1 MRNIGDFIH
10 EMGVGLLITH
20 CPGGRLCAWP
30 LRVVAEDKAAWWEG
44 ASKDGAKL
52 PLDSRFTVD
61 PEPAL
66 VRQVKDCP
74 RVSVIFQDDQRY
86 CFLSGLARV
95 AADQAQVLQMEILTA
110 EFRELAVELAAELA
124 GAEDVGAVS

>member
-10 EMGVGLLITH
+10 DTGIGVLITH
-20 CPGGRLCAWP
+20 CPGGRLSAWP
-30 LRVVAEDKAAWWEG
+30 LRVVAEDRAAWWEG

-74 RVSVIFQDDQRY
+74 RVSVIFQDGQRY
-86 CFLSGLARV
+86 CFLSGLARM
-95 AADQAQVLQMEILTA
+95 ANDQAPMLQMEILTA
-110 EFRELAVELAAELA
+110 EFRELAMELPVELA
-124 GAEDVGAVS
+124 GAKDVGAVS

>member
-10 EMGVGLLITH
+10 DVSVGLLITH
-20 CPGGRLCAWP
+20 CPGGRLSGWP

-61 PEPAL
+61 PDPVL

-74 RVSVIFQDDQRY
+74 RVSVIFQDGRRF
-86 CFLSGLARV
+86 CFLSGLACM

-110 EFRELAVELAAELA
+110 EFRDLAVELA
-124 GAEDVGAVS
+124 GAEDVAAVS

>member
-1 MRNIGDFIH
+1 
-10 EMGVGLLITH
+10 L
-20 CPGGRLCAWP
+20 
-30 LRVVAEDKAAWWEG
+30 WEG
-44 ASKDGAKL
+44 ASKGGAEL

-74 RVSVIFQDDQRY
+74 RVSVIFQDRQRY
-86 CFLSGLARV
+86 CFLSGLARM
-95 AADQAQVLQMEILTA
+95 AADPASPVLQMEILTA
-110 EFRELAVELAAELA
+110 DFRELAVELA

>member
-10 EMGVGLLITH
+10 EVGVGLLITH
-20 CPGGRLCAWP
+20 CPGGRLSAWR
-30 LRVVAEDKAAWWEG
+30 LRVVAEDKAAWWES
-44 ASKDGAKL
+44 ASRDGAKL

-74 RVSVIFQDDQRY
+74 RVSVIFQDRQRY
-86 CFLSGLARV
+86 CFLSGLARM
-95 AADQAQVLQMEILTA
+95 AADQAQALQMEILTA
-110 EFRELAVELAAELA
+110 EFGDLAVELTR
-124 GAEDVGAVS
+124 AEDVASVS